1 MSMTAVEIAE
11 RRWEDRRRARTC
23 GGCPERGTSYCAAC
37 RAEMDGAGAGA
48 DGEGDGDG
56 EAQ

>member
-1 MSMTAVEIAE
+1 MTDVELAE
-11 RRWEDRRRARTC
+11 QRFEDRRRARTC
-23 GGCPERGTSYCAAC
+23 RGCPERGTSYCAAC
-37 RAEMDGAGAGA
+37 RAEMDGAGA